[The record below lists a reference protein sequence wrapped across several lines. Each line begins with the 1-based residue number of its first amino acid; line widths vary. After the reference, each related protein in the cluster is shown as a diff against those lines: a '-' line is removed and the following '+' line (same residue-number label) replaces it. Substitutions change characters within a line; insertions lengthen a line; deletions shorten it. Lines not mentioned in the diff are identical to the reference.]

1 MHLSLDIVFMESLQR
16 GCLHF
21 KGTLVFIYIFL
32 FSLVPQFCTDETFYI
47 IIYSLL
53 IFNKMVNL

>member
-1 MHLSLDIVFMESLQR
+1 MHLSLDIVFTESLQR

-21 KGTLVFIYIFL
+21 KGTLVFIF
-32 FSLVPQFCTDETFYI
+32 FVPQFCTDETFYI